1 MVKMLDKRAV
11 SPVIAAL
18 LLIVIA
24 VASATI
30 FYLWVIGNIMS
41 VKSGTERDVTTLE
54 SKIKIDEVVVSENNL
69 IVYMRNIG
77 DVNATVDVAYLK
89 KAEL

>member
-1 MVKMLDKRAV
+1 
-11 SPVIAAL
+11 
-18 LLIVIA
+18 
-24 VASATI
+24 
-30 FYLWVIGNIMS
+30 MS